1 MSDAT
6 VYRMSQVPVFCLSL
20 YLYIY
25 IYIFIEERGKGRM
38 TTTTNWVRF
47 LRPSQ
52 LLLLLLLL
60 LSTAVVL
67 VTPYGWNMWRS
78 ARPYCASRW
87 WIILRH
93 RRNGPQM
100 AWCTTFSS
108 SSSGPKNDDIPV
120 DQKHPS
126 SPSTD
131 QKKALVY
138 PIAALERIDRVST
151 SSLSRTTS
159 NNHNNN
165 KNTSLWSD
173 RRALQHTM
181 TLSEK
186 GWQVSVEW
194 KVSSIGPKNNDSSSS
209 SSSSNSSSNIGVFAT
224 QFVAA
229 GTILRVGVRHDNL
242 FPLNSVAEV
251 ESFCHAAA
259 AASSQYDARLRY
271 VQDYLWGYYPSHRT
285 DERGY
290 PNGTT
295 TVEDDERFFGM
306 WIPGNGLNHHHTP
319 NTVYRNDRDFFTTHS
334 LTTTNVHR
342 NPKNAALYLVALTDI
357 QAGDELFDDYNR
369 HGRAPPLW
377 LKNYAAEKNMTLNF
391 ADCNDFVA

>member
-1 MSDAT
+1 MT
-6 VYRMSQVPVFCLSL
+6 
-20 YLYIY
+20 
-25 IYIFIEERGKGRM
+25 
-38 TTTTNWVRF
+38 TTTTNWLRF
-47 LRPSQ
+47 LRPPQ
-52 LLLLLLLL
+52 LLLLLLL

-78 ARPYCASRW
+78 ARPYDASGYR
-87 WIILRH
+87 WIIRH
-93 RRNGPQM
+93 RRSGPQM
-100 AWCTTFSS
+100 VWCTTSS
-108 SSSGPKNDDIPV
+108 SSSGPRTDDIPI
-120 DQKHPS
+120 DQKHPPF
-126 SPSTD
+126 PSTD
-131 QKKALVY
+131 QKKSLVY

-151 SSLSRTTS
+151 SRSSSTTS
-159 NNHNNN
+159 NHH
-165 KNTSLWSD
+165 NTSLWSD

-194 KVSSIGPKNNDSSSS
+194 KVSSIDPNNT
-209 SSSSNSSSNIGVFAT
+209 NNIGVFAT

-251 ESFCHAAA
+251 EAFCRRHAA
-259 AASSQYDARLRY
+259 SQYDDARLRY
-271 VQDYLWGYYPSHRT
+271 VQDYLWGYYPSHQT

-290 PNGTT
+290 PNDTTT
-295 TVEDDERFFGM
+295 TVKDDERFFGM
-306 WIPGNGLNHHHTP
+306 WIPGNGLNHHPTP
-319 NTVYRNDRDFFTTHS
+319 NTVYRNDRDFFTTHT
-334 LTTTNVHR
+334 TTTNVHR
-342 NPKNAALYLVALTDI
+342 HPKNAALYLVALTDI